1 MSDEEYSDGQS
12 DHGHGHSLKKPVQFP
27 KKTGGRPVAVND
39 GPRMS
44 SRASRASKKISYV
57 ESEESDDSSE
67 EKFKKAQ
74 KVTLVHLEIIF
85 FVSYK

>member
-1 MSDEEYSDGQS
+1 MSDEEYSDAQS
-12 DHGHGHSLKKPVQFP
+12 DHGHSLKKSLQFT
-27 KKTGGRPVAVND
+27 KKTGGRPVALND

-67 EKFKKAQ
+67 ERLKKAH
-74 KVTLVHLEIIF
+74 KVDLVHLETIF
-85 FVSYK
+85 IFI